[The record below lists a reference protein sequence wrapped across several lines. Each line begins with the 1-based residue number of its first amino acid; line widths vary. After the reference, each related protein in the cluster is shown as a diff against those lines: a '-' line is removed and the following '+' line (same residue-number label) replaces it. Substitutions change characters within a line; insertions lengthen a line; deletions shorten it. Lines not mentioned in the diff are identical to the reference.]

1 MRICVI
7 LSATAHA
14 CVPALSFYQVG
25 PKDHTLVVS
34 LRGRQLSPLSQR
46 FSTSLMLQ
54 SFSPVSHVVETPN
67 HTIISLLLHNCNV
80 AAV

>member
-34 LRGRQLSPLSQR
+34 LCGRQLSPLSQR

-54 SFSPVSHVVETPN
+54 FFSTVPHVVETYN
-67 HTIISLLLHNCNV
+67 FKIVFV
-80 AAV
+80 AML